1 MHAISPRM
9 ASSLA
14 LASYSIK
21 NGLSKGA
28 RLAVNQDIDK
38 HFSFDLSNGV
48 HKGTSGGFFWRKE
61 TGFALIGQGKASSM
75 IHKNDYVVAFRGTDA
90 LADWVTDATAHSTN
104 SDNGNAVHTGFQRSF
119 ASIRPS
125 LFDFF
130 NQPGVRD
137 KKDGVVHCVGH
148 SLGGAL
154 ATLAADWISTEFDK
168 TVYVYTFGAPRVG
181 KKDFVINNHSRIE
194 KTYRC
199 VHGNDP
205 VPKVPVWPFYHAPL
219 NGREYILSRAQGI
232 SFAAH
237 GMPNGPGYI
246 NTADHN
252 RWESLDVQS
261 STSISQRVILNYNH
275 RLQTT
280 YSTHWA
286 DKITAALMTILV
298 DGGASGIVA
307 SLQATLV
314 PVATVYDVM
323 ARTLAD
329 IAKIKTE
336 QTEPL
341 RGLLACMLA
350 FAGKGVSIPI
360 KLTES
365 FIRWVFSVTI
375 GRLYKAARQ
384 AMKQN

>member
-1 MHAISPRM
+1 MLAITPRV

-14 LASYSIK
+14 LASYAIK
-21 NGLSKGA
+21 NGLAKGE
-28 RLAVNQDIDK
+28 RLLVNKDVEK
-38 HFSFDLSNGV
+38 HFSFDMSERV
-48 HKGTSGGFFWRKE
+48 YKGTSGGFFWRKE
-61 TGFALIGQGKASSM
+61 TGFALIGQGKPNSM
-75 IHKNDYVVAFRGTDA
+75 IHRADHIVAFRGTDA

-119 ASIRPS
+119 ASIRPG
-125 LFDFF
+125 LYDYF
-130 NQPGVRD
+130 NQPHVREQ
-137 KKDGVVHCVGH
+137 KGGVVHCVGH

-181 KKDFVINNHSRIE
+181 KKDFVMNNRSRVE
-194 KTYRC
+194 RTYRC

-205 VPKVPVWPFYHAPL
+205 VPKVPVWPFIHAPL
-219 NGREYILSRAQGI
+219 NGNEYILSRAQGI
-232 SFAAH
+232 SFDAH
-237 GMPNGPGYI
+237 KMPSGPGYI

-252 RWESLDVQS
+252 LWEDLDVQS
-261 STSISQRVILNYNH
+261 STSMCQRVILNYNH

-280 YSTHWA
+280 HSTHWA
-286 DKITAALMTILV
+286 DKIAAALMTV
-298 DGGASGIVA
+298 MKDGGASGVVA
-307 SLQATLV
+307 SLQATLM

-336 QTEPL
+336 QTEPI

-360 KLTES
+360 KFTEE

-384 AMKQN
+384 AMKQS